1 MPEKIRAGTRGSYG
15 NVKLTFEF
23 SPEWDALTKKVVFH
37 PSRGKPIEVPYLGGE
52 IDIPA
57 EVMRYDGDAKYVVSG
72 ISVSED
78 NEVESKMISL
88 VGVILVEYTLGDN
101 GGNAKTVTPDTYD
114 LFLEEAKGYID
125 DELTAAAESGAF
137 KGEKGDPGEPGQRGE
152 TGPQGERGFKG
163 DTGERGPKGDTG
175 ETGATGATGPQG
187 IQGIQGPK
195 GETGAQGIQGLPGPR
210 GETGD
215 SGVYVSE
222 SEDDPPDGEQ
232 NVWII
237 DSDDDDGII
246 IPDISVE
253 RVAGGVQITA
263 ESESGETTALV
274 EDGKSFRILGYY
286 ATFAALSQAVPE
298 PDAGDVYGVGAA
310 SPYDLYVW
318 DAIGEMWRNNGSI
331 AGVRG
336 ETGPQGPQG
345 PAGADGEDGEDG
357 ADGYTPTIVATKSG
371 KTTTITITN
380 KTGTSTATILDGND
394 GAAGATGPQGP
405 RGYTGA
411 TGSPGTNGED
421 GYTPTIST
429 SKSGKTTTITITNKT
444 GTTTATILDGNDG
457 AAGVNGA
464 DGEDGQDGYTP
475 VRGTDY
481 WTAADKAEIVQ
492 DVLDALPTWNGGN
505 Y

>member
-1 MPEKIRAGTRGSYG
+1 MPEKIHAGTRGSYG

-72 ISVSED
+72 VSISED
-78 NEVESKMISL
+78 DEVESKMISL
-88 VGVILVEYTLGDN
+88 VGGILVDYTLGDN
-101 GGNAKTVTPDTYD
+101 GVNAKSVTPDTYD
-114 LFLEEAKGYID
+114 LFLVEAKGYID

-222 SEDDPPDGEQ
+222 SEDDSPDGDQ

-237 DSDDDDGII
+237 NSGDDDGII
-246 IPDISVE
+246 IPDVSVE
-253 RVAGGVQITA
+253 RISGGVEITA
-263 ESESGETTALV
+263 DSESGITTATV
-274 EDGKSFRILGYY
+274 YDGHNFVIKGYY
-286 ATFAALSQAVPE
+286 ATFSALTAAVPDPE
-298 PDAGDVYGVGAA
+298 PGDVYGVGATP
-310 SPYDLYVW
+310 PYDLYVW
-318 DAIGEMWRNNGSI
+318 DAVGEMWRNNGSI
-331 AGVRG
+331 AGVPG
-336 ETGPQGPQG
+336 AAGPQGPQG
-345 PAGADGEDGEDG
+345 PSGADGEDG

-411 TGSPGTNGED
+411 TGASGADGED

-481 WTAADKAEIVQ
+481 WTEADKAEIVQ
-492 DVLDALPTWNGGN
+492 DVLDALPTWNGGD

>member
-1 MPEKIRAGTRGSYG
+1 MPEKIHAGTRGSYG

-37 PSRGKPIEVPYLGGE
+37 PSRGKPIEIPYLGGE

-72 ISVSED
+72 VSISD
-78 NEVESKMISL
+78 DDEVESKMISL
-88 VGVILVEYTLGDN
+88 VGGILVDYTLGDN

-137 KGEKGDPGEPGQRGE
+137 KGEKGDPGEPGERGE
-152 TGPQGERGFKG
+152 TGPQGERGLKGDTGARGPKGDTGDTGATGATGPQGERGLKG
-163 DTGERGPKGDTG
+163 DTGERGPKGDPG
-175 ETGATGATGPQG
+175 EPGQRGETGPQG

-195 GETGAQGIQGLPGPR
+195 GDTGAQGIQGLTGPK

-222 SEDDPPDGEQ
+222 SEDDPPDGDQ

-246 IPDISVE
+246 IPDVSVE
-253 RVAGGVQITA
+253 RISGGVEITA
-263 ESESGETTALV
+263 DSESGITTATV
-274 EDGKSFRILGYY
+274 YDGHNFVIKGYY
-286 ATFAALSQAVPE
+286 ATFSALTAAVPDPE
-298 PDAGDVYGVGAA
+298 PGDVYGVGATQ
-310 SPYDLYVW
+310 PYDLYVW
-318 DAIGEMWRNNGSI
+318 DAVGEMWRNNGSI
-331 AGVRG
+331 AGVPG
-336 ETGPQGPQG
+336 ATGPQGPQG
-345 PAGADGEDGEDG
+345 PSGADGADGEDG
-357 ADGYTPTIVATKSG
+357 ADGFTPTVSATKSG
-371 KTTTITITN
+371 KTTI
-380 KTGTSTATILDGND
+380 
-394 GAAGATGPQGP
+394 
-405 RGYTGA
+405 
-411 TGSPGTNGED
+411 
-421 GYTPTIST
+421 
-429 SKSGKTTTITITNKT
+429 ITITNKT

-457 AAGVNGA
+457 AAGVDGA

-492 DVLDALPTWNGGN
+492 DVLDALPTWNGGS